1 MLDRAANVFM
11 SITALMFSIA
21 AVNLVGSLAS
31 DDRLQ
36 QQAIAAASATEP
48 EPETKL
54 EPAESEPAFALH
66 TATSVVRMKAS
77 DVPAAYLRGHP
88 AQIRSSEKALL
99 EGEIDFLARSG
110 LNPGI
115 ATTSQRFPTIGN
127 PEVIVLGQ
135 HGNDGSPNPRVFV
148 VLEY

>member
-21 AVNLVGSLAS
+21 AVNLVGSLAE
-31 DDRLQ
+31 DDRQ
-36 QQAIAAASATEP
+36 AAAAV
-48 EPETKL
+48 
-54 EPAESEPAFALH
+54 AEAAPVTVQEEIDEDQLPAFDLH
-66 TATSVVRMKAS
+66 LATSVVRMRVQ
-77 DVPAAYLRGHP
+77 DVPTTYLAGHP
-88 AQIRSSEKALL
+88 AQIRSGEKALL
-99 EGEIDFLARSG
+99 RGEIDFLAGAG

-135 HGNDGSPNPRVFV
+135 HGHAGEPNPRVLV